1 MAKWIFVIFLFV
13 AKVPICLAQEFLQIE
28 VQNDPETVK
37 YSLGQKIV
45 IKTKQN
51 DEWQS
56 IVMRKFIYE
65 TGTILYDQGMVQVDD
80 IIAVRDTRPGV
91 AALSIALTTF
101 GGAWLGFGLVSQ
113 GLDNKAEFG
122 TREIVIG
129 VAALATG
136 WGVKKAFYKRDYN
149 IGKRYKLRLMDLRM
163 K

>member
-13 AKVPICLAQEFLQIE
+13 VMVPSGMSQEYLQIE
-28 VQNDPETVK
+28 VHNDPETVK

-45 IKTKQN
+45 IKTIQN
-51 DEWQS
+51 EEWQTV
-56 IVMRKFIYE
+56 VMRKFIYE
-65 TGTILYDQGMVQVDD
+65 TGTILYDQGMLQVDD
-80 IIAVRDTRPGV
+80 IIAVRETRPGV

-122 TREIVIG
+122 TKEIAIG

-149 IGKRYKLRLMDLRM
+149 IGKRYKLRLLDMRM